1 MQVDLDLREQQ
12 GMDHINM
19 SIDSYSGH
27 GLKLKSLGGFVFR
40 NMQVF
45 TSQDIHLKERRKD
58 VTCYLTR
65 EWIFSKL

>member
-1 MQVDLDLREQQ
+1 MW
-12 GMDHINM
+12 I
-19 SIDSYSGH
+19 IDSYSGH

-45 TSQDIHLKERRKD
+45 TSPDIHLKERRKD

-65 EWIFSKL
+65 E